1 MPERDG
7 DGGRPATG
15 TATGDPVER
24 GRLLER
30 VRDAVLSG
38 GTGPAS
44 PRDVVSA
51 SWRRSLDAHVD
62 PDHGRPRHVFGADE
76 LDEVRGSHVLAPAL
90 PVLRRTL
97 LDAADE
103 AVHMMI
109 VTDARGHILWRE
121 GNTGV
126 LRRADDVALVEGT
139 RWSEDSIGTNAM
151 GTALADGR
159 AVQIH
164 SAEHLV
170 RLYRAWTCAAAP
182 IHDPDTGE
190 VIAAVDLTGP
200 LTTFHPSTLALV
212 RAAAELAEMT
222 LRARLVERDERLRAR
237 NEPHLDGLRG
247 EPGALLAP
255 RGRVLT
261 ARPDGWLP
269 DRVSIPQDGDRV
281 DLGDRGE
288 GLLEPLAEGWLL
300 RLAPRTTSRPT
311 LALPFLGA
319 ERPVARLDGRPVRI
333 SLRHAEMLVLLALH
347 PDGLT
352 ADQLAQALYGD
363 AGNPVTVRSEVHRL
377 RAALGSSKSSAPSP
391 TGCGPASTPTSS
403 RSAPPCASAASPRP
417 TCCGAAPCCPPPTPP
432 ACARSATSSRSACAG
447 RSCVAVTSTPCGRS
461 SRPSPAPRTPSSPS
475 ACAACC
481 PTATRAATSSS
492 TARPEPRPS
501 GVSPRRT
508 GCRGR
513 RPGTAGWWSR
523 CCRHRHLPLPAVAVT
538 AMNGECR

>member
-7 DGGRPATG
+7 DGGRPVTG

-222 LRARLVERDERLRAR
+222 LRARLAERDERLRAR

-311 LALPFLGA
+311 LALPFLGT

-377 RAALGSSKSSAPSP
+377 RAALGSCGTKRSGADAPEAGYSII
-391 TGCGPASTPTSS
+391 STQPYRLRARVDADFIDVRAALRERRLPPPDVLRRGALLPTSD
-403 RSAPPCASAASPRP
+403 APGVREERDIIEVGVR
-417 TCCGAAPCCPPPTPP
+417 GAVLRRGDVDALWALAQTESG
-432 ACARSATSSRSACAG
+432 AED
-447 RSCVAVTSTPCGRS
+447 
-461 SRPSPAPRTPSSPS
+461 
-475 ACAACC
+475 
-481 PTATRAATSSS
+481 
-492 TARPEPRPS
+492 PELAQRLRRLLPD
-501 GVSPRRT
+501 GDPRRDEIVD
-508 GCRGR
+508 
-513 RPGTAGWWSR
+513 RPA
-523 CCRHRHLPLPAVAVT
+523 
-538 AMNGECR
+538 